1 MFLNICFEKL
11 WVNPKSCSYL
21 IQVEGNN
28 FCFFFSRSFVV
39 KQYVACYLI
48 EVEVSILFS
57 QHHFF
62 VFLVYPKVVP
72 I

>member
-39 KQYVACYLI
+39 KQYVAGYLI
-48 EVEVSILFS
+48 EVEVSK
-57 QHHFF
+57 
-62 VFLVYPKVVP
+62 LVS
-72 I
+72 